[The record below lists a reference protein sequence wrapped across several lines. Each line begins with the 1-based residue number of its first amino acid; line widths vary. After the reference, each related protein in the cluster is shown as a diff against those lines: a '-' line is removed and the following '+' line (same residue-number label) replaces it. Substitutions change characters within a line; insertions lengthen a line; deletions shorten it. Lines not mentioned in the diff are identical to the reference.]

1 QALDLY
7 ATPARARARF
17 DEYAALGRYVRSAL
31 RSVGIA
37 PLAGEAHAAPVLITF
52 RPPAGWTAER
62 FRDHC
67 PALGYELAGAGTV
80 PAAGGSA
87 PDRHDGPPRGGRL
100 CPAIRATPRSPAGR
114 RPVASGH
121 AGRAAARRGNN
132 VMPAGAPLDLRL
144 WRLARAVLRPF
155 VALYYHIEVRHRT
168 RLPRDGMALITPT
181 HRSRWDHLMVSWAIP
196 RLVFFLASED
206 DCVGVQRWLMRRL
219 GAIPLNRE
227 RPGAGALRL
236 CRTLLLGG
244 HSLVIYPEGGIF
256 RYPKGEVH
264 PLKPG

>member
-1 QALDLY
+1 
-7 ATPARARARF
+7 
-17 DEYAALGRYVRSAL
+17 
-31 RSVGIA
+31 
-37 PLAGEAHAAPVLITF
+37 
-52 RPPAGWTAER
+52 
-62 FRDHC
+62 
-67 PALGYELAGAGTV
+67 
-80 PAAGGSA
+80 
-87 PDRHDGPPRGGRL
+87 
-100 CPAIRATPRSPAGR
+100 
-114 RPVASGH
+114 
-121 AGRAAARRGNN
+121 
-132 VMPAGAPLDLRL
+132 MPAGAPLDLWL

-196 RLVFFLASED
+196 RPLFFLASED
-206 DCVGVQRWLMRRL
+206 DCVGVQGWFMRRL

-264 PLKPG
+264 PLKPGVAWLALECQRREPGVPLRVVPVRLVYSDRVLRFGSRADIVIQEPIEVRRYVAAPRGEGIALLTAAIQQALGETVRRDFSDWSSPR